1 MDKRILLAALVA
13 MASLQAGAQRL
24 TVEKETVDCG
34 SVAYDAPVTAVF
46 ELRNKGARKLK
57 INDVRVSCGC
67 IGVDYPKGEVG
78 GGDRFKVRLT
88 YDARQ
93 LGHFEKTA
101 AIYSN
106 GSKKPV
112 YLTMRGVVLAEVE
125 DYTGSYPYEFG
136 DLRAD
141 KNVLEF
147 DDVNKGDT
155 PELEIYIRN
164 TGTKTLQP
172 NIMHLP
178 SYLSAAVTPERLRPG
193 HAGRISV
200 SLNSEKLR
208 DYGLTQT
215 SVYLANMPGEEVSPE
230 KEITVSS
237 VFLPGFDGM
246 TAEVKKFAPKME
258 MSADSIVFDF
268 EGKSRKK
275 GEIKITNAGRSTLK
289 IGSLQMFTAGLRV
302 TLGKRELDAGE
313 STELKV
319 TAYRDEL
326 SKVHSRPRILMITND
341 PDRPKVVVKIKTK

>member
-1 MDKRILLAALVA
+1 MLAALVA

-141 KNVLEF
+141 K
-147 DDVNKGDT
+147 T
-155 PELEIYIRN
+155 CW
-164 TGTKTLQP
+164 
-172 NIMHLP
+172 
-178 SYLSAAVTPERLRPG
+178 
-193 HAGRISV
+193 
-200 SLNSEKLR
+200 SL
-208 DYGLTQT
+208 TT
-215 SVYLANMPGEEVSPE
+215 
-230 KEITVSS
+230 
-237 VFLPGFDGM
+237 
-246 TAEVKKFAPKME
+246 
-258 MSADSIVFDF
+258 
-268 EGKSRKK
+268 
-275 GEIKITNAGRSTLK
+275 
-289 IGSLQMFTAGLRV
+289 
-302 TLGKRELDAGE
+302 
-313 STELKV
+313 
-319 TAYRDEL
+319 
-326 SKVHSRPRILMITND
+326 
-341 PDRPKVVVKIKTK
+341 